1 MQIKLPKKSEIDMP
15 DKKELD
21 DLYFRFYHLKILI
34 DKSFERLK
42 QEENKIKELN
52 KHPLMKRFRLAGIRI
67 KMYDGDMKR
76 NEGKFR
82 KLFDDFVK
90 KE

>member
-1 MQIKLPKKSEIDMP
+1 
-15 DKKELD
+15 
-21 DLYFRFYHLKILI
+21 
-34 DKSFERLK
+34 
-42 QEENKIKELN
+42 
-52 KHPLMKRFRLAGIRI
+52 MKRFRLAGIRI